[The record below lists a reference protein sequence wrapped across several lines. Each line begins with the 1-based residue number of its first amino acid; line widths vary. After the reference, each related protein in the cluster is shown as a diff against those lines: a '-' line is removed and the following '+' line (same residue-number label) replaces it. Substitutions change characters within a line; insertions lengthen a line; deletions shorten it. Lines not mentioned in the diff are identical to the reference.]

1 MKHKPPNRAAAE
13 KAPSAQ
19 ALATAPG
26 GAPPQDTA
34 RSEAAKSS
42 RRTWLDLKN
51 GSNEKSVIARL
62 AEPEADKSRHIGAK
76 LRNYL
81 LTGLVIVGPVSITR
95 YATQWVIRA
104 IDDWVKPFL
113 PKSYNPDTYLPIAIP
128 GMGLLLAI
136 AGITLIGALAAN
148 LLGRTLF
155 SYGDL
160 FLGRMPIVR
169 NVYRALKQIFESVV
183 TAAGPGTNF
192 KKVGLIEFP
201 SKGLWSIVFITGD
214 TLGEIGSV
222 KPGGHDDLITVFM
235 ATGIVPPT
243 GFVCFVP
250 RDSVMLLDMS
260 VEDAAKVV
268 ISAGM
273 VTPPDPQKQLAALAA
288 AAQATD
294 AAGMADRGTAEQGIA
309 AHGNG
314 QKVTPL

>member
-13 KAPSAQ
+13 KAPSVQ
-19 ALATAPG
+19 APAAAPG
-26 GAPPQDTA
+26 GAPLQDSG
-34 RSEAAKSS
+34 SEAAKSS
-42 RRTWLDLKN
+42 RRAWLDLKN

-62 AEPEADKSRHIGAK
+62 AEPEVDKSRHIGAK

-81 LTGLVIVGPVSITR
+81 LTGLVIVGPVSITL

-113 PKSYNPDTYLPIAIP
+113 PKTYNPDTYLPIAIP

-192 KKVGLIEFP
+192 KKVGLVEFP

-250 RDSVMLLDMS
+250 RDSVILLDMS

-294 AAGMADRGTAEQGIA
+294 AAGMAEHGTA

-314 QKVTPL
+314 RKVTPL

>member
-1 MKHKPPNRAAAE
+1 MKKKPPFHSTAHDQARATASTDSGSSKAKGRVWPDAAA
-13 KAPSAQ
+13 
-19 ALATAPG
+19 
-26 GAPPQDTA
+26 GAD
-34 RSEAAKSS
+34 
-42 RRTWLDLKN
+42 
-51 GSNEKSVIARL
+51 EKSVIARL
-62 AEPEADKSRHIGAK
+62 AEPAVDEGRHIGAR

-81 LTGLVIVGPVSITR
+81 LTGLVIVGPVSITL
-95 YATQWVIRA
+95 YATQWVIRG

-128 GMGLLLAI
+128 GIGLLMAI
-136 AGITLIGALAAN
+136 VGITMIGALAAN

-222 KPGGHDDLITVFM
+222 KPGGHEDLVTVFM

-250 RDSVMLLDMS
+250 RDKVVLLDMS
-260 VEDAAKVV
+260 VEDAAKIV

-273 VTPPDPQKQLAALAA
+273 VTPADPQKQLASLAA
-288 AAQATD
+288 MAQA
-294 AAGMADRGTAEQGIA
+294 AEKA
-309 AHGNG
+309 SA
-314 QKVTPL
+314 PSA